1 MFQFNRSF
9 CTGLM
14 WCFLLMVVACEPG
27 NTDEAMVPL
36 EDANTAADTSTPP
49 APEQPAPDTNQP
61 KPTPDTTT
69 NPSTST
75 CAQLAASMGIPSDL
89 DTPETYDVVATYA
102 DLPIAETWAFEADL
116 DIRTL
121 APEFVVVNGQSR
133 MYTPRP
139 PNGIAH
145 YVNPS
150 GDGIT
155 WTNEAVAIPQGDGG
169 THGHPYGATGPDGT
183 FYLFMQTAEVL
194 ESDESS
200 EPKEPSEPAEPA
212 DKQGPKPQGHHKSF
226 TVSVATSTDGENFT
240 TPVTA
245 FDCAQVGL
253 EQCAHG
259 RITQL
264 ENGCYLMAVS
274 ATAYRDRYK
283 PVPWLHDDKPQNP
296 TYIPGNILALSDD
309 LETWHF
315 TGTYF
320 RSCHDPSF
328 GTDEGRLSI
337 YCHNE
342 STNSILRFDSTNG
355 LDFDPMEPAG
365 RVDIRA
371 PSGESMTEHG
381 PELLLGFGD
390 VEWQKW
396 PGLGERFYA
405 SVNKNMGI
413 HGQVTPTVWSFTLIS
428 RDE

>member
-1 MFQFNRSF
+1 MFQFNRCFS
-9 CTGLM
+9 TGLVSL
-14 WCFLLMVVACEPG
+14 FLLTASACWSSGSIDGNGVPPDVGANADTQVAVDTSP
-27 NTDEAMVPL
+27 PPP
-36 EDANTAADTSTPP
+36 DTSTPP
-49 APEQPAPDTNQP
+49 PPPCD
-61 KPTPDTTT
+61 
-69 NPSTST
+69 
-75 CAQLAASMGIPSDL
+75 CAALAASMGIPADL
-89 DTPETYDVVATYA
+89 DSPKTYDVVSTYA

-116 DIRTL
+116 EIRTL
-121 APEFVVVNGQSR
+121 APEFVVVNGQNR

-139 PNGIAH
+139 PKGISH

-155 WTNEAVAIPQGDGG
+155 WTDETVVISQGDGG
-169 THGHPYGATGPDGT
+169 TYGHPYGITGPDGT
-183 FYLFMQTAEVL
+183 FHLFMQTAEAI
-194 ESDESS
+194 ESDEPT
-200 EPKEPSEPAEPA
+200 EPREPIDLPDPK
-212 DKQGPKPQGHHKSF
+212 DPQGPKPRAQHKSF

-240 TPVTA
+240 EPVSA
-245 FDCAQVGL
+245 FDCTTTGL

-264 ENGCYLMAVS
+264 DNGCYLMAVS
-274 ATAYRDRYK
+274 ATAYRKHYK

-296 TYIPGNILALSDD
+296 TYTPGNILALSDD

-320 RSCHDPSF
+320 RACHDPSF
-328 GTDEGRLSI
+328 GKADGRLSV

-355 LDFDPMEPAG
+355 LDFDPMTPAG
-365 RVDIRA
+365 RVDLRA
-371 PSGESMTEHG
+371 PTGESMIENG

-390 VEWQKW
+390 VDWHDV

-413 HGQVTPTVWSFTLIS
+413 HGQVIPTIWSFTLTS

>member
-1 MFQFNRSF
+1 MFQLKRSF
-9 CTGLM
+9 STGLVSL
-14 WCFLLMVVACEPG
+14 FLLTAPACESG
-27 NTDEAMVPL
+27 NADEGHVPL
-36 EDANTAADTSTPP
+36 EDTNSVADTAPP
-49 APEQPAPDTNQP
+49 DTSQPTPAPDTTAPN
-61 KPTPDTTT
+61 PTA
-69 NPSTST
+69 ST

-89 DTPETYDVVATYA
+89 DTPQTYEVVSTYA

-121 APEFVVVNGQSR
+121 APEFVVLHGQNR

-155 WTNEAVAIPQGDGG
+155 WTNEAVAIPQGEGG
-169 THGHPYGATGPDGT
+169 IHGHPYGATAPDGT
-183 FYLFMQTAEVL
+183 FYLFMQTAEEI
-194 ESDESS
+194 ESDEST
-200 EPKEPSEPAEPA
+200 EPKEPIEPPEPT
-212 DKQGPKPQGHHKSF
+212 DPQGPKPQGHHKSF
-226 TVSVATSTDGENFT
+226 TVSVATTTDGENFT
-240 TPVTA
+240 SPDTA
-245 FDCAQVGL
+245 FDCTKEGL

-264 ENGCYLMAVS
+264 DNGCYLMAVS
-274 ATAYRDRYK
+274 ASAYRKQYK
-283 PVPWLHDDKPQNP
+283 PVPWIHDDKPQNP

-320 RSCHDPSF
+320 RACHDPSF
-328 GTDEGRLSI
+328 GKADGRLSI

-342 STNSILRFDSTNG
+342 STNSVLRFDSTNG
-355 LDFDPMEPAG
+355 LDFDPLSPAG
-365 RVDIRA
+365 RVDLLA
-371 PSGESMTEHG
+371 PTGESMTDHG

-390 VEWQKW
+390 VEWQEW
-396 PGLGERFYA
+396 PGLDERFYA

-413 HGQVTPTVWSFTLIS
+413 HGQVTPTIWSFTLIS